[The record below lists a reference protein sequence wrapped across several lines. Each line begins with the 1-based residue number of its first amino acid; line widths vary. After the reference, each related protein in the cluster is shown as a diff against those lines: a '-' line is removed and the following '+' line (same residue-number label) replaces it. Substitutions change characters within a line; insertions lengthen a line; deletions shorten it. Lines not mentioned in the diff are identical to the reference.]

1 MSAQQKTSKAIT
13 VSLWIAQVLLA
24 ATFVWAG
31 SMKLFKPDGLPFP
44 WIKNNP
50 GLVLLTGVVDLL
62 GGIGILLPAL
72 LRIRPVLTVFAAYGI
87 IALMAIAITFHVSRG
102 EAKNIGFNIFVL
114 SLAAFVAWGRQKG
127 PEDNIPH

>member
-1 MSAQQKTSKAIT
+1 
-13 VSLWIAQVLLA
+13 
-24 ATFVWAG
+24 
-31 SMKLFKPDGLPFP
+31 MKLFKPDGLPFP

-62 GGIGILLPAL
+62 GGIGILLPAV

-87 IALMAIAITFHVSRG
+87 IALMAIAIIFHVSRG

-127 PEDNIPH
+127 PENNIPH